1 MKTLKVFAGVCSVIM
16 FLSAVGFLI
25 FCALQMS
32 TAAVISIGSFFVFLA
47 VGCLLDVE
55 IVDRERAGRQSE
67 YW

>member
-1 MKTLKVFAGVCSVIM
+1 M